1 MLAEMTLR
9 GFRVFAAAVP
19 VPFSSGFRAATS
31 VLRTNEDGLP
41 IEVVFTDP
49 ALEDGQ
55 IWPGPTGAV
64 QFALQV
70 AEAAVKNHERLAGAH
85 AEDAS

>member
-1 MLAEMTLR
+1 MLAELTLR

-19 VPFSSGFRAATS
+19 VPFSCGFRAATS

-41 IEVVFTDP
+41 VEVVFTGT

-55 IWPGPTGAV
+55 VWPGPTGAV

-70 AEAAVKNHERLAGAH
+70 AEAAVLNHERGA
-85 AEDAS
+85 AARVEEAS